1 MLDVCVIGGGV
12 IGTAI
17 SRELSRYQLKVRLVE
32 KNEDVATETTK
43 ANSGIVHGGY
53 DAKHGSLKGYFS
65 AKGNAMYPQLESELH
80 FGFRQ
85 TGSFV
90 VAFSEAQE
98 KELDRL
104 MENGIK
110 NGARGLEII
119 SGDQAREMEPHL
131 SENVRKALLCKTA
144 GVTSPYEL
152 AVALAENAA
161 KNGVAFSFH
170 TEVNGIEKTGDH
182 FTLHT
187 SQGPIETKV
196 VINAAGLYADRVSA
210 MIGEDDFTIKPRQGQ
225 YVLLDKDQ
233 SFMTDTVIFQAPE
246 NGSKGVLVTPTVH
259 HNILVGPNS
268 DYIDEKADVA
278 TTSEVITRILEA
290 GRKSIDAINTRK
302 VIRSFA
308 GNRASSD
315 RGDFIIGETSVK
327 GFVNVAGIESPG
339 LTSAPAIA
347 VHVVDILKEMGVELT
362 EDPAFDPTR
371 KPYKR
376 IAELSGEELKNLI
389 AEEPAY
395 GRVICRCESISE
407 GEIVDAIHRG
417 LPITSVDAVK
427 RRTRAGMGR
436 CQGGFCAPR
445 VMEIIARETGL
456 SMEEIE
462 KQGKGSYL
470 LTQRTKDALERG
482 GKDA

>member
-1 MLDVCVIGGGV
+1 MLDVCIVGGGV

-17 SRELSRYQLKVRLVE
+17 SRELSRYQLKVRVVE
-32 KNEDVATETTK
+32 RNEDVATETTK

-53 DAKHGSLKGYFS
+53 DAAHGKLKGFFS
-65 AKGNAMYPQLESELH
+65 AKGNAMYPQLEEELH

-90 VAFSEAQE
+90 VAFNENQE
-98 KELDRL
+98 PELDRL
-104 MENGIK
+104 LENGIK

-119 SGDQAREMEPHL
+119 SGDRAREMEPHL
-131 SENVRKALLCKTA
+131 NQTVTKALYCSTA

-161 KNGVAFSFH
+161 KNGVEYSFY
-170 TEVNGIEKTGDH
+170 TEVNGIEKVEDH
-182 FTLHT
+182 FVLHT
-187 SQGPIETKV
+187 NKGPIEAKV
-196 VINAAGLYADRVSA
+196 VINAAGLYADRISA
-210 MIGEDDFTIKPRQGQ
+210 MIGEDDFTINPRQGQ

-233 SFMTDTVIFQAPE
+233 AFMTDTVIFQAPE

-268 DYIDEKADVA
+268 DYIDEKNDVA
-278 TTSEVITRILEA
+278 TTSDVISKILKA
-290 GRKSIDAINTRK
+290 GSKSIDAINTRK
-302 VIRSFA
+302 VIRSFS

-315 RGDFIIGETSVK
+315 RGDFIIGETNVK

-347 VHVVDILKEMGVELT
+347 VHVADLLKEMGLELT
-362 EDPAFDPTR
+362 ADPNFDPTR

-376 IAELSGEELKNLI
+376 IADMQAEELNNLI

-427 RRTRAGMGR
+427 KRTRAGMGR
-436 CQGGFCAPR
+436 CQGGFCVPR
-445 VMEIIARETGL
+445 VMEIISRETGL
-456 SMEEIE
+456 SMEEIT
-462 KQGKGSYL
+462 KQGEGSYL
-470 LTQRTKDALERG
+470 LTKRSKDALEKG
-482 GKDA
+482 GQDA

>member
-1 MLDVCVIGGGV
+1 MLDVCIIGGGV

-17 SRELSRYQLKVRLVE
+17 SRELSRYQLQVRLVE
-32 KNEDVATETTK
+32 KNEDVGTETTK

-53 DAKHGSLKGYFS
+53 DAKHGSLKGFFS
-65 AKGNAMYPQLESELH
+65 AKGNAMYPQLEEELH

-90 VAFSEAQE
+90 VAFNETQE
-98 KELDRL
+98 QELHHL
-104 MENGIK
+104 LENGIK
-110 NGARGLEII
+110 NGARGLTII
-119 SGDQAREMEPHL
+119 SGDQVREMEPHL
-131 SENVRKALLCKTA
+131 SKNITKALLCTTA

-161 KNGVAFSFH
+161 KNSVEFTFH
-170 TEVNGIEKTGDH
+170 TEVRGIEKVEDH
-182 FTLHT
+182 FVLHT
-187 SQGPIETKV
+187 NQGPIEAKV
-196 VINAAGLYADRVSA
+196 VINAAGLYADRISA
-210 MIGEDDFTIKPRQGQ
+210 MIGQDDFKINPKQGQ

-233 SFMTDTVIFQAPE
+233 SFMTDTVVFQAPE
-246 NGSKGVLVTPTVH
+246 NGTKGVLVAPTVH

-268 DYIDEKADVA
+268 DFVDEKGDVS
-278 TTSEVITRILEA
+278 TTQDVIAKILKA
-290 GRKSIDAINTRK
+290 GSKSVDAINSRK

-315 RGDFIIGETSVK
+315 RHDFIIGETGVK

-347 VHVVDILKEMGVELT
+347 VHVAELLKEMGVELT
-362 EDPAFDPTR
+362 ADPNFDPTR
-371 KPYKR
+371 KPYQR
-376 IAELSGEELKNLI
+376 IAELSGEELQNLI

-445 VMEIIARETGL
+445 VMEIISRETGL
-456 SMEEIE
+456 SMEEIV
-462 KQGKGSYL
+462 KQGEGSYL
-470 LTQRTKDALERG
+470 LTKRSKDALERG

>member
-1 MLDVCVIGGGV
+1 MLDVCIIGGGV

-17 SRELSRYQLKVRLVE
+17 SRELSRYQLQVRLVE
-32 KNEDVATETTK
+32 KNEDVGTETTK

-53 DAKHGSLKGYFS
+53 DAKHGSLKGFFS
-65 AKGNAMYPQLESELH
+65 AKGNAMYPQLEEELH
-80 FGFRQ
+80 FGYRQ

-90 VAFSEAQE
+90 VAFNETQE
-98 KELDRL
+98 IELDRL
-104 MENGIK
+104 LENGTK
-110 NGARGLEII
+110 NGARGLSII
-119 SGDQAREMEPHL
+119 SGDEAREMEPHL
-131 SENVRKALLCKTA
+131 SKSITKALLCATA

-152 AVALAENAA
+152 AVALAENAV
-161 KNGVAFSFH
+161 KNGVEFSFH
-170 TEVNGIEKTGDH
+170 TEVNGVEKTDDH
-182 FTLHT
+182 FVLHT
-187 SQGPIETKV
+187 NQGPIEAKI

-210 MIGEDDFTIKPRQGQ
+210 MIGEDNFTITPRQGQ

-268 DYIDEKADVA
+268 DYIDEKGDVA
-278 TTSEVITRILEA
+278 TTSEVISRIMEA

-308 GNRASSD
+308 GNRATSSKH
-315 RGDFIIGETSVK
+315 DFSIGETAVK

-347 VHVVDILKEMGVELT
+347 VHVADILKEMGVEMVA
-362 EDPAFDPTR
+362 DPNFDPTR
-371 KPYKR
+371 KAYQR
-376 IAELSGEELKNLI
+376 IAGMSGSELKNLI
-389 AEEPAY
+389 AEDPAY
-395 GRVICRCESISE
+395 GRVICRCETISE

-445 VMEIIARETGL
+445 VMEIISRETGL

-470 LTQRTKDALERG
+470 LTKRTKDALERG
-482 GKDA
+482 GQDA